1 MKLKV
6 FSKNTPE
13 ATIERIVQTLSD
25 GGVIIYPTDTTYA
38 LGCSAMKERA
48 VERVCKIRNIDI
60 ATHPLSIVC
69 YDMSAISEYARI
81 ENNIY

>member
-13 ATIERIVQTLSD
+13 TTIERIVQTLSD

-48 VERVCKIRNIDI
+48 VERV
-60 ATHPLSIVC
+60 
-69 YDMSAISEYARI
+69 
-81 ENNIY
+81 